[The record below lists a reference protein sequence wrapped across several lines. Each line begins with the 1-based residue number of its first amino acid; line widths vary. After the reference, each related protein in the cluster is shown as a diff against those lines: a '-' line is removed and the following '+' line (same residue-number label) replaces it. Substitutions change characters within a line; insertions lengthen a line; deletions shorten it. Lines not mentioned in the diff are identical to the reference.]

1 VLQTVE
7 ENNLIKEVNAEVKRQ
22 AMLDSITGLVGPRSK
37 LMKSDFVTEVDTRK
51 KVLEVRRARRK
62 RKGLLE
68 KEDGDS
74 PSSDDEVPEYKG
86 KPKYLFEQM
95 KEMIALR
102 REMKEK
108 KINL

>member
-1 VLQTVE
+1 
-7 ENNLIKEVNAEVKRQ
+7 
-22 AMLDSITGLVGPRSK
+22 
-37 LMKSDFVTEVDTRK
+37 MKSDFVTEVDTRK

-86 KPKYLFEQM
+86 KPKYLFE
-95 KEMIALR
+95 
-102 REMKEK
+102 
-108 KINL
+108 